1 MSARSAELLI
11 SPAQFIRIS
20 VPVPVVSLV
29 WSSCGLFVL
38 DVVVSSSCL
47 HRIHA
52 ITTGLTPRCHQPSC
66 PCITQPRA
74 FITVTVFAC
83 FIINKLSSPC
93 ICFLHSFHVTELSDQ
108 NGSSRHLTTHD
119 GGLSS
124 GLKRAR
130 AIPVSELTQRM
141 QQLQLPAAPVTPP
154 TPPAP
159 LAAPG
164 PSAAAQQLEP
174 RLPPPEVYSGEPNFC
189 RAFLTKCSMHFA
201 LQPRTFVSEESKVAF
216 VLTLLTGRAALWG
229 TAVWENQDPCCAS
242 FSTLSAEM
250 KRVFDRAASGREA
263 ARTLM
268 DLRQGE
274 RSVSD
279 YSIEFRTLAAECQW
293 NEEAQWDM
301 FLHGLAD
308 RVQKEIYAL
317 DLPANLNGLIDLA
330 LRRRGLS
337 ARPPP
342 GEGIPPRASGYDA
355 ISPHD
360 EHEPMQ
366 VGEGEAEIPGPLFIL
381 WSSGTLRFQ
390 LPGKRASPTVNLR
403 LLSGGISA
411 KKTSSSATSTL
422 LPGRLRWQNHDLHC
436 TALLDSGAE
445 GNFMDYSFARS
456 NQVPLS
462 PLTDPIA
469 VNALNGQ
476 TLPKI
481 TFVTK
486 PVTLTVSGNH
496 SESIPFYILDSPLA
510 PVVLGHPWL
519 IKHNPRIDWQLQSVS
534 EWSTKCHESCLV
546 SACPSVSVSLFQEK
560 AVDVS
565 NVPVEYL
572 DLKEVFSK
580 SRAASL
586 PPHRPYD
593 CAIELLPGT
602 SPPKG
607 KLYSLSVPEREAME
621 KYISDS
627 LAAGFIRPSSSPAGA
642 GFFFV
647 GKKDGSL
654 RPCIDYR
661 GLNNITVKNTYP
673 LPLISSA
680 LERLQGASVFTKLDL
695 RNAYH
700 LVRIRRGD
708 EWKTAFNT
716 PRGHFEYL
724 VMPFG
729 LSNSPGVFQALVND
743 VLRDMVDQFIY
754 VYLDDI
760 LIFSSSLQEHVQH
773 VRRVLQRL
781 LENGL
786 FVKAEKCVFHAQS
799 VPFLGYILS
808 AEGIR
813 VDPAKVQ
820 AVVDWPTP
828 DSRKALQR
836 FLGFANFY
844 RRFIRNFSQLAAP
857 LTALTSP
864 RTTFRWSDSAEA
876 AFAKL
881 KSRFVSAPILET
893 PDPSRQF
900 VVEVDASEVG
910 VGAVLSQ
917 RSATDDKMHPCAF
930 FSHRLSPAESNY
942 DIGNRELLAVKL
954 ALEEWR
960 HWLEG
965 SGVPFIVWTDH
976 KNLEYIKTAKRLNS
990 RQARW
995 ALFFGRFDFTIS
1007 YRPGSKNVKPDSLS
1021 RIFDHTDRPS
1031 TPKSI
1036 FPETLIVSTLTWEV
1050 ETKVKTALEGVTPPV
1065 ACPPNRLFVP
1075 EELRSEVIQ
1084 WGHCSNVACHPGV
1097 NRTIH
1102 VVKQRFWWPLMARDV
1117 RSFVLA
1123 CSVCAIGKTSN
1134 RPPDGLLQPL
1144 LVPSRPWS
1152 HIALDFVTAL
1162 PPSQGNTV
1170 VLTVVDRFSKAAH
1183 FIPLPKLPSAKETA
1197 VTVVDHVFRLHG
1209 LPTDVVSDRGP
1220 QFVSKFW
1227 QEFCRLLG
1235 ATVSL
1240 SSGFHPQSNGQTERA
1255 NQDLE
1260 RTLRC
1265 MVTRNPSSWSQQLSM
1280 VEYAHNS
1287 LPVSSTG
1294 LSPFECSLGYQPPI
1308 FPSLES
1314 EVAVPSAHAF
1324 IQRCHRTWTR
1334 ARETLLQ
1341 VGARTKAKADRHRS
1355 RPPVYVVGS
1364 KVWLST
1370 KNIPL
1375 RSVSNKLAPKFIGP
1389 FPVTKI
1395 ISPVAVRLKLPPVY
1409 RRIHPVFHVSKIKPV
1424 FFSRINPPAPVP
1436 PPPRLVDGEPTYSVN
1451 RILDSRRRG
1460 RGYQYL
1466 VDWEGYGPEERSWVP
1481 ARDILDHSLI
1491 DDYNQRERGYCHGS
1505 HICRVLRSRDLYV
1518 CHVMSARSAE
1528 LLISP
1533 AQVSS
1538 GSLLVFVWIV
1548 RVGCRRVFF
1557 VPAPDS
1563 RHHHGTHSTL
1573 SPAILPLHHPAE
1585 SLHHRHCVCLFHYK

>member
-1 MSARSAELLI
+1 MEAASATPSLLEEFI
-11 SPAQFIRIS
+11 QASVSRMDAQDKSMNESGQAIRAL
-20 VPVPVVSLV
+20 VV
-29 WSSCGLFVL
+29 
-38 DVVVSSSCL
+38 
-47 HRIHA
+47 
-52 ITTGLTPRCHQPSC
+52 Q
-66 PCITQPRA
+66 
-74 FITVTVFAC
+74 
-83 FIINKLSSPC
+83 
-93 ICFLHSFHVTELSDQ
+93 
-108 NGSSRHLTTHD
+108 
-119 GGLSS
+119 
-124 GLKRAR
+124 
-130 AIPVSELTQRM
+130 VSELTQRV
-141 QQLQLPAAPVTPP
+141 QQLQLLTAPPTPP
-154 TPPAP
+154 TPPTP
-159 LAAPG
+159 LV
-164 PSAAAQQLEP
+164 PSNAVSQSEP
-174 RLPPPEVYSGEPNFC
+174 RLPTPELYSGEQGGV
-189 RAFLTKCSMHFA
+189 RAH
-201 LQPRTFVSEESKVAF
+201 PVDWES
-216 VLTLLTGRAALWG
+216 
-229 TAVWENQDPCCAS
+229 
-242 FSTLSAEM
+242 STLGNGGVGEPGSMLCLVPDTLRRDEEGVRPEPT
-250 KRVFDRAASGREA
+250 RVLA
-263 ARTLM
+263 

-301 FLHGLAD
+301 FLHRLAD
-308 RVQKEIYAL
+308 RVQNEIYAL
-317 DLPANLNGLIDLA
+317 ELPATLNGLIDLA
-330 LRRRGLS
+330 LRVDSRLSRAERRRLPV
-337 ARPPP
+337 RLPP
-342 GEGIPPRASGYDA
+342 GETSTLRASGGDTVSPVYD
-355 ISPHD
+355 
-360 EHEPMQ
+360 HEPMQ
-366 VGEGEAEIPGPLFIL
+366 VGRARLSREEKERRRSQGLCMYCGAAGHFAYNCPG
-381 WSSGTLRFQ
+381 
-390 LPGKRASPTVNLR
+390 
-403 LLSGGISA
+403 
-411 KKTSSSATSTL
+411 
-422 LPGRLRWQNHDLHC
+422 
-436 TALLDSGAE
+436 
-445 GNFMDYSFARS
+445 
-456 NQVPLS
+456 
-462 PLTDPIA
+462 
-469 VNALNGQ
+469 
-476 TLPKI
+476 
-481 TFVTK
+481 
-486 PVTLTVSGNH
+486 
-496 SESIPFYILDSPLA
+496 
-510 PVVLGHPWL
+510 
-519 IKHNPRIDWQLQSVS
+519 
-534 EWSTKCHESCLV
+534 
-546 SACPSVSVSLFQEK
+546 
-560 AVDVS
+560 
-565 NVPVEYL
+565 YL

-680 LERLQGASVFTKLDL
+680 FKRLQGASVFTKLDL

-743 VLRDMVDQFIY
+743 VLRDMVDRSMCSTF
-754 VYLDDI
+754 
-760 LIFSSSLQEHVQH
+760 
-773 VRRVLQRL
+773 
-781 LENGL
+781 
-786 FVKAEKCVFHAQS
+786 
-799 VPFLGYILS
+799 GYIVS
-808 AEGIR
+808 SEGMR
-813 VDPAKVQ
+813 MDPEKVK
-820 AVVDWPTP
+820 AVVDWPSP

-836 FLGFANFY
+836 FLGFANLY
-844 RRFIRNFSQLAAP
+844 RRFIRNFSQLASP

-864 RTTFRWSDSAEA
+864 RTTFRWSDAAEA

-881 KSRFVSAPILET
+881 KSRFVSAPILVT

-917 RSATDDKMHPCAF
+917 RSPTDDRMHPCAF
-930 FSHRLSPAESNY
+930 FSHRLSPAETNY

-976 KNLEYIKTAKRLNS
+976 KNLEYIRTAKRLNS

-995 ALFFGRFDFTIS
+995 ALFFGRFDFTLS
-1007 YRPGSKNVKPDSLS
+1007 YRPGPKNINPDSLS
-1021 RIFDHTDRPS
+1021 RIFDRSDRPS
-1031 TPKSI
+1031 TPKCI
-1036 FPETLIVSTLTWEV
+1036 FPEALIVSTLTWEV
-1050 ETKVKTALEGVTPPV
+1050 ESKVETALQGVTPPV
-1065 ACPPNRLFVP
+1065 GCPPNRLFVP
-1075 EELRSEVIQ
+1075 EGLRSEVIQ

-1097 NRTIH
+1097 NHTTH
-1102 VVKQRFWWPLMARDV
+1102 LVKQRFWWPFMARDV

-1123 CSVCAIGKTSN
+1123 CSVCATGKTSN

-1144 LVPSRPWS
+1144 PIPSRPWS

-1197 VTVVDHVFRLHG
+1197 LTVVNHVFRLHG
-1209 LPTDVVSDRGP
+1209 HPTDVVSDRGP

-1227 QEFCRLLG
+1227 REFCKLLG
-1235 ATVSL
+1235 VTVSL

-1265 MVTRNPSSWSQQLSM
+1265 LVSKNPSSWSQQLSM

-1287 LPVSSTG
+1287 LPVSSMG
-1294 LSPFECSLGYQPPI
+1294 LSPFECSIGYQPPI

-1324 IQRCHRTWTR
+1324 VQRCHHTWTR

-1355 RPPVYVVGS
+1355 RPP
-1364 KVWLST
+1364 
-1370 KNIPL
+1370 
-1375 RSVSNKLAPKFIGP
+1375 
-1389 FPVTKI
+1389 I
-1395 ISPVAVRLKLPPVY
+1395 ISPVAVRLNLPPVY

-1424 FFSRINPPAPVP
+1424 FFARINPPAPVS
-1436 PPPRLVDGEPTYSVN
+1436 PPPRLVEGEPTYSVN

-1460 RGYQYL
+1460 RGFQYL

-1491 DDYNQRERGYCHGS
+1491 DDYNQQ
-1505 HICRVLRSRDLYV
+1505 IVVL
-1518 CHVMSARSAE
+1518 MSVSE
-1528 LLISP
+1528 CL
-1533 AQVSS
+1533 QCVSS
-1538 GSLLVFVWIV
+1538 SWMLIVVSSLVHLFLDY
-1548 RVGCRRVFF
+1548 F
-1557 VPAPDS
+1557 
-1563 RHHHGTHSTL
+1563 TL
-1573 SPAILPLHHPAE
+1573 DYYSPLDHRSSLHCTLTILSLHHPSE
-1585 SLHHRHCVCLFHYK
+1585 RHYQ